1 MPPPFRRIDTSAAE
15 FPSKTPYLYSGW
27 DEAPLPEADE
37 ASPSDRRKVIILGGG
52 PNRIGQGIE
61 FDHCCVHAV
70 QALREA
76 GCETIMIN
84 CNPETVS
91 TDYSTADRLYFEP
104 LTAEH
109 VLAVAGREAEKGEV
123 LGVLVQFGGQTPLG
137 LARQLE
143 AEGLPVLGTPVSAID
158 LAEDRDRFRALL
170 DELGLKQP
178 AARIAR
184 SREEAAAAA
193 EELGYPVLLRP
204 SYVLGGRAM
213 RRVESREELEAWIGS
228 AVAVSGDHPVLIDS
242 YLAQATEAD
251 VDGLAD
257 GANAV
262 VAGVME
268 HVEEAGIH
276 SGDSACSLPA
286 DSLAPGVED
295 EIRRQ
300 GALLGSALGVV
311 GLFNIQFAVHQGE
324 VYVLEANPRAS
335 RTVPFLSKATGL
347 PLARHAAR
355 LALGAKLA
363 DLGLPEE
370 IPIPFAAVKE
380 SIFPFDRF
388 PGADAKLGPEMRSTG
403 EVMGIDTDFPRA
415 FWKAQIAL
423 GLDLPA
429 EGRVF
434 LSVRRED
441 RAEALELARGF
452 ARLGFS
458 LMGTLGT
465 AAALREA
472 GLEVEA
478 VPKVHEGGRPHVID
492 RMISGDVALVVNTP
506 LRAAH
511 PPRQR
516 LDPHARLRAR
526 HPLLHHPAG
535 RARLGAGLG
544 GGTRAPPCS
553 PLPAGLFFPLRRARS
568 ARLML
573 QAWSAHEKMQR
584 VPLSKEGYQALRDEL
599 HGLKTRTRPELVEAI
614 KTARAHGDLS
624 ENAEYH
630 AAREKQSFVEGR
642 ISELESLLGRAE
654 IIDPA
659 AQKGDTVKFGGRGAG
674 RGRGDGGGVG
684 LAHRR
689 RPRAKRKIGVAS
701 PMARALIGR
710 KAGDSVEVATP
721 KGARAYEILEVRF
734 G

>member
-1 MPPPFRRIDTSAAE
+1 MRAGHRVRAGSPGALRKRGRGRREEKDAGAGGGDKAGQAGGVKEAGEAGEAREAGSAGGEESRLDLIAALGRPVPGRFLLAAEALRRGVARERIHHATGFDPWYLEQLERILAAEARLRRLGPPADAALWREIKHLGFTDARIAALTGTSEPELRAARRALDLAPSFRRIDTSAAE

-300 GALLGSALGVV
+300 GALLGSAPRRHRPLQHPVSPSIKGRSMSWRPTR
-311 GLFNIQFAVHQGE
+311 A
-324 VYVLEANPRAS
+324 PRAPSPSSPRRPACPWPAMPPAWPSGPSLQTSACLKRSPSPSPRS
-335 RTVPFLSKATGL
+335 RS
-347 PLARHAAR
+347 RY
-355 LALGAKLA
+355 
-363 DLGLPEE
+363 
-370 IPIPFAAVKE
+370 
-380 SIFPFDRF
+380 FPFDRF
-388 PGADAKLGPEMRSTG
+388 PG
-403 EVMGIDTDFPRA
+403 
-415 FWKAQIAL
+415 
-423 GLDLPA
+423 
-429 EGRVF
+429 GR
-434 LSVRRED
+434 R
-441 RAEALELARGF
+441 
-452 ARLGFS
+452 
-458 LMGTLGT
+458 
-465 AAALREA
+465 
-472 GLEVEA
+472 
-478 VPKVHEGGRPHVID
+478 
-492 RMISGDVALVVNTP
+492 
-506 LRAAH
+506 
-511 PPRQR
+511 
-516 LDPHARLRAR
+516 
-526 HPLLHHPAG
+526 
-535 RARLGAGLG
+535 
-544 GGTRAPPCS
+544 
-553 PLPAGLFFPLRRARS
+553 
-568 ARLML
+568 
-573 QAWSAHEKMQR
+573 QAWA
-584 VPLSKEGYQALRDEL
+584 
-599 HGLKTRTRPELVEAI
+599 
-614 KTARAHGDLS
+614 
-624 ENAEYH
+624 
-630 AAREKQSFVEGR
+630 
-642 ISELESLLGRAE
+642 
-654 IIDPA
+654 
-659 AQKGDTVKFGGRGAG
+659 
-674 RGRGDGGGVG
+674 
-684 LAHRR
+684 
-689 RPRAKRKIGVAS
+689 
-701 PMARALIGR
+701 
-710 KAGDSVEVATP
+710 
-721 KGARAYEILEVRF
+721 
-734 G
+734 